1 MVCESGHEMDK
12 IGMGSGGTGSSKVN
26 SVSAGG
32 QCSNVRRSS
41 WKCGGREWVVGFRSR
56 RGIKPESVRK

>member
-1 MVCESGHEMDK
+1 MVRDPGHEMDK

-32 QCSNVRRSS
+32 QCSNERRSS
-41 WKCGGREWVVGFRSR
+41 WKCGGRLVLGQE
-56 RGIKPESVRK
+56 EE